1 MLRQI
6 CPKLAQPGRASGCSS
21 WLLADIIAAYQAY
34 RNRVVEGSIPS
45 LGTII
50 FSQPK
55 IQKLMNLHYGMSNDP
70 WSNLDKVDQKIIEIL
85 NKNARTPS
93 KEIATELRK
102 SGHDV
107 SDRTIRKRI
116 ERLEKSGIIKGYKAV
131 LTDVSESNE
140 YEALFMKLK
149 PSKSLD
155 SVKDSIKDFVVKL
168 PNYLFIAN
176 LEGDWNILIVMKV
189 EAEDS
194 DPTQKIIEKFS
205 EQVIDYRVSDFD
217 VANVNL
223 LNMSLLLL

>member
-1 MLRQI
+1 M
-6 CPKLAQPGRASGCSS
+6 
-21 WLLADIIAAYQAY
+21 D
-34 RNRVVEGSIPS
+34 
-45 LGTII
+45 
-50 FSQPK
+50 
-55 IQKLMNLHYGMSNDP
+55 LHYVMSNDP

-155 SVKDSIKDFVVKL
+155 SVKDSIKDFVIKL
-168 PNYLFIAN
+168 PNYLFVAN

-189 EAEDS
+189 EAEDA

-205 EQVIDYRVSDFD
+205 EQLIDYRVSDFD